1 MTLLVKATVVL
12 VLALAGVRLAR
23 RSSAAVRHL
32 LLAGAFAVLLLL
44 PLASALAPPVA
55 FDVSF
60 GGEQV
65 APAPAGAATGE
76 AVVLAPTPA
85 MPREPMAGSE
95 DAVKTSD
102 VSLAVLLAA
111 VWAAG
116 TLVFLVP
123 VATGL
128 YRVRRLR
135 RGGAIWHEGGR
146 VLDSL
151 ARDAGIGRRVEVQL
165 HDAVPGPVTCGL
177 LRPVVLLPV
186 DARTWSRD
194 DLCRALIH
202 ELEHVRRADWA
213 GQCAARVVCAV
224 YWFHPLVWAAWRA
237 LALEAE
243 RACDDAVVRRAD
255 ADDYASQLVGLARRL
270 SEASHPPL
278 PAMARAR
285 DLPTRVRAVLDRAQ
299 ARGRAGAVR
308 MAVAAVAVALTV
320 VAIAPLRA
328 VPQSQSATLAADD
341 PDPAS
346 LPTFE
351 VASVRRNESGPGEQ
365 FFMRQPGGRFS
376 VRNMPVRALI
386 TFAYGLQDFQ
396 LQGGPDWITADR
408 FDIVAKAE
416 GDPEPTP
423 LGAIQTDALRLMLR
437 SLLAE
442 RFGLVMHEETQELP
456 IFELVVARQDR
467 ALGPQLQPASV
478 DCDEEAASR
487 RAAERTGQTPPIPL
501 APPNGPG
508 TCGMTRQFGR
518 IAFGGMPLSLFA
530 SSLAGTVGRVVVDR
544 TNLQGNWE
552 FELTYAPEPGQ
563 PGGGPLG
570 PPPPG
575 FEPPPVD
582 PSLPSLF
589 TALEEQLGLKLQAS
603 RGPVEVLVIDE
614 VEQPEAN

>member
-44 PLASALAPPVA
+44 PLASALAPPVP

-60 GGEQV
+60 GREPV
-65 APAPAGAATGE
+65 APARAGVAAGE

-85 MPREPMAGSE
+85 MPRGPVSASE
-95 DAVKTSD
+95 DAVEMPSR

-111 VWAAG
+111 GWAAG
-116 TLVFLVP
+116 TLVFLLP

-135 RGGAIWHEGGR
+135 HGGAVWHEGGR

-151 ARDAGIGRRVEVQL
+151 ARDAGIGRRVEVRL

-186 DARTWSRD
+186 DARAWSRD
-194 DLCRALIH
+194 DVCRALIH

-213 GQCAARVVCAV
+213 GQCAARVVCAA

-270 SEASHPPL
+270 SEATHPPL
-278 PAMARAR
+278 PAMARER

-299 ARGRAGAVR
+299 ARGRAGAAR

-328 VPQSQSATLAADD
+328 VPQSQSAAPAADE
-341 PDPAS
+341 PDPGP

-351 VASVRRNESGPGEQ
+351 VASVRRNESAGPGEQ
-365 FFMRQPGGRFS
+365 FFLRQPGGRFS

-396 LQGGPDWITADR
+396 LQGGPDWIAVDR
-408 FDIVAKAE
+408 FDIVAKAAD
-416 GDPEPTP
+416 DPEPAL
-423 LGAIQTDALRLMLR
+423 LGGAQTDALRLMMR

-442 RFGLVMHEETQELP
+442 RFGLVMHEETQELT
-456 IFELVVARQDR
+456 IFELVVARQDGT
-467 ALGPQLQPASV
+467 LGPQLQPASV
-478 DCDEEAASR
+478 DCVAQAASR
-487 RAAERTGQTPPIPL
+487 RAAERSGQTPPEPL
-501 APPNGPG
+501 PPPNGPG
-508 TCGMTRQFGR
+508 TCGMTRQLGR

-544 TNLQGNWE
+544 TGLEGTWE
-552 FELTYAPEPGQ
+552 FELTYAPDPGQ
-563 PGGGPLG
+563 LGPLA
-570 PPPPG
+570 PPPG

-589 TALEEQLGLKLQAS
+589 TALEEQLGLRLQAS
-603 RGPVEVLVIDE
+603 RGPVEVLVIDS
-614 VEQPEAN
+614 VEEPEEN